1 MFSDNFSGEIEGNYR
16 NSGITYEVS
25 FTSDQVMN
33 GEYDYIEEY
42 VVELI
47 QDDGSPHDIQ
57 DFDLYLTKGWDSG
70 SQIDGTVTWWT
81 GKYNSD
87 KFDAEAEKKEKK
99 DWMGIS
105 LAGSVEDIFEM
116 LSAEEAVMV
125 YGDESFE
132 APAYGSYYGACL
144 LPDGSCFET
153 SLDVCNHLDG
163 RFQGPGTKCNP
174 DSDFLK
180 PRMMRSESTSSG
192 LGKGFTIGIVA
203 GIISG
208 LVTTVFG
215 TVISEILLDR
225 LREDPELEITEEDP
239 GTNTPHI

>member
-1 MFSDNFSGEIEGNYR
+1 MFSDNFSGTLQNGFR
-16 NSGITYEVS
+16 NNRITYEVS
-25 FTSDQVMN
+25 FTADRTLE
-33 GEYDYIEEY
+33 GEYDLIDEY

-47 QDDGSPHDIQ
+47 RDDGSRHANQ
-57 DFDLYLTKGWDSG
+57 SFDLYLSRGWDQG
-70 SQIDGTVTWWT
+70 ATIDGTVTWWT
-81 GKYNSD
+81 GRYDSN
-87 KFDAEAEKKEKK
+87 KFDSESLADKEKK

-105 LAGSVEDIFEM
+105 LAGKVDEILEM
-116 LSAEEAVMV
+116 LSAE
-125 YGDESFE
+125 DRNFES
-132 APAYGSYYGACL
+132 PAYGSYYGACL

-153 SLDVCNHLDG
+153 SLDVCNHLGG

-174 DSDFLK
+174 DDPFLR
-180 PRMMRSESTSSG
+180 PRIMRSESTSTG

-215 TVISEILLDR
+215 TVLSEILLDR
-225 LREDPELEITEEDP
+225 LREEPELEITEEDP